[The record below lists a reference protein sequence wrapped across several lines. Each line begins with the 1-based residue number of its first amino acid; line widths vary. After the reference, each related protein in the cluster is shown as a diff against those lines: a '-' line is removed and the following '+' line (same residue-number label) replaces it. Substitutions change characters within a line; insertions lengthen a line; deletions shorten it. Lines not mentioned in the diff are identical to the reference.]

1 MFYLKFSTTLNC
13 SNSYNYNDGD
23 ATVQRP
29 FSKINIALKAEKIS
43 LFQICVIQ
51 RRDMEAPVDSS
62 CLETTEV
69 SRKTKIRLGLSSK
82 KAAFNPVVEEGDI
95 EELLK
100 NDQR

>member
-1 MFYLKFSTTLNC
+1 MGL
-13 SNSYNYNDGD
+13 
-23 ATVQRP
+23 
-29 FSKINIALKAEKIS
+29 

-51 RRDMEAPVDSS
+51 RRDMDAPVDSS

-82 KAAFNPVVEEGDI
+82 KGAFNPVVEEGDI

-100 NDQR
+100 SDQRYFFWEFCFEIFVSLV

>member
-1 MFYLKFSTTLNC
+1 MFLESFKNSSFNIGNYQRDKPLNKL
-13 SNSYNYNDGD
+13 D
-23 ATVQRP
+23 TVG
-29 FSKINIALKAEKIS
+29 L

-51 RRDMEAPVDSS
+51 RRDMDAPVDSS